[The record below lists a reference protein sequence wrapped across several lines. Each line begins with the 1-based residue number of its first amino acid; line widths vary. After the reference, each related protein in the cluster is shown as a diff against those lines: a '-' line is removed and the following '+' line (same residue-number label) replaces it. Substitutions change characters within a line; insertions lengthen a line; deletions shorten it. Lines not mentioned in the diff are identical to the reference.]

1 MSDQML
7 NQVRQVV
14 ADVLGVPLE
23 DVNADT
29 SYQTVAAWDSLN
41 IIKLVMAIESEFQV
55 PISADDAVNFTSVS
69 AIVRVLEEKKV
80 R

>member
-1 MSDQML
+1 ML
-7 NQVRQVV
+7 NQVCQVV

-23 DVNADT
+23 DVNANT
-29 SYQTVAAWDSLN
+29 SYQTVDAWDSLS

-69 AIVRVLEEKKV
+69 AIMRVLEARKTK
-80 R
+80 